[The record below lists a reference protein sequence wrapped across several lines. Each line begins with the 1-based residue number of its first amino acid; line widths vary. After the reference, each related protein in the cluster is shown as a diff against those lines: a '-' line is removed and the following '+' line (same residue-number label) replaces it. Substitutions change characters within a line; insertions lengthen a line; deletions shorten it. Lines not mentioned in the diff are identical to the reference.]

1 MLKNYLNELN
11 EIKTVETIKYKKC
24 TPGHK
29 ELLNLF
35 DDLFDIILT
44 NKTLMSSKDKKE
56 NENENE
62 NESENEDEN
71 ENENENEDQN
81 EDENENDDIIKIL
94 IHSNEYDEKTIN
106 QNKNN
111 KIIKKID
118 DHLNEIID
126 KSKSFK
132 EQIKSL
138 KELKD
143 LNDYYDYKVNDFGN
157 KELKSK
163 IFKLKLAHLSNEI
176 DENLFEQIFDHKF
189 EALANKL
196 INTTNKEENQIIVDS
211 IKKNKYK
218 LYEKDKYDFLIQSQQ
233 RANLAQVINFI
244 LDFNEEFN
252 YENENEDNENGNKN
266 ENKDNE
272 NKHEN
277 ENEENEKL
285 RKEYENENPP
295 KKK

>member
-44 NKTLMSSKDKKE
+44 NKTLMSSKDKK
-56 NENENE
+56 ENENE

-118 DHLNEIID
+118 DHLDEIID

-157 KELKSK
+157 KEWKSK

-218 LYEKDKYDFLIQSQQ
+218 LYEKDKYDDFLIQSQQ
-233 RANLAQVINFI
+233 RANLA
-244 LDFNEEFN
+244 
-252 YENENEDNENGNKN
+252 
-266 ENKDNE
+266 
-272 NKHEN
+272 
-277 ENEENEKL
+277 
-285 RKEYENENPP
+285 
-295 KKK
+295 

>member
-1 MLKNYLNELN
+1 
-11 EIKTVETIKYKKC
+11 
-24 TPGHK
+24 
-29 ELLNLF
+29 
-35 DDLFDIILT
+35 
-44 NKTLMSSKDKKE
+44 MSSKDKKE

-71 ENENENEDQN
+71 ENENENKDEN

-94 IHSNEYDEKTIN
+94 IHSNEYDEETIN
-106 QNKNN
+106 QNKKN
-111 KIIKKID
+111 KIVKKIN
-118 DHLNEIID
+118 DHLDETID

-138 KELKD
+138 KD
-143 LNDYYDYKVNDFGN
+143 LNDYYHYKVNDFGD
-157 KELKSK
+157 KELKFK
-163 IFKLKLAHLSNEI
+163 IFKLSLAHLSNEI

-189 EALANKL
+189 ETLANKL
-196 INTTNKEENQIIVDS
+196 VNTTNKEENQIIVDS

-218 LYEKDKYDFLIQSQQ
+218 LYEKDKYDDFLIQSQQ

-252 YENENEDNENGNKN
+252 YENENEDNENENGNKH

-272 NKHEN
+272 NTHEN

-285 RKEYENENPP
+285 RKEYENEKPQKN
-295 KKK
+295 